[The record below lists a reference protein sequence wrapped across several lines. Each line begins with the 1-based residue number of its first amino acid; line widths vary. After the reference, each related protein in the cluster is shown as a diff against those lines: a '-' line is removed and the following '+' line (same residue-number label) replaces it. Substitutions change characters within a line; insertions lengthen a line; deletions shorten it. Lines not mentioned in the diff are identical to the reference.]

1 MKILTTIQNR
11 SERTRQILILNGSP
25 KKKGSTSKFLGRMAG
40 VLLTGCKIQY
50 ASLRTKNE
58 YPKILRQLKDI
69 DALILA
75 APLYV
80 DGIPSHVLEF
90 LQQAEEFCMKHS
102 CHFFVY
108 AISNNG
114 FIEGT
119 HNKSHLR
126 MYECWCRRAGLT
138 WGGGL
143 GIGGGEMFHCLAVYY
158 PIAFAVLIVIN
169 LIKHYA
175 TGTAI
180 TFSTWQ
186 PLMENI
192 GIYLLFNCGIF
203 YCMTRLSINVRKLRQ
218 TKNHYTRVMVPA
230 FLFIPMADIF
240 MTISALFNGKI
251 IFTLLKEDTYIHR
264 TDSEQKIER

>member
-1 MKILTTIQNR
+1 MK
-11 SERTRQILILNGSP
+11 ILILNGSP
-25 KKKGSTSKFLGRMAG
+25 KKKSSTSKFLGKMAG

-50 ASLRTKNE
+50 ASLRWESE
-58 YPKILRQLKDI
+58 YPEILQQLKDI

-80 DGIPSHVLEF
+80 DGIPSHVLKF
-90 LQQAEEFCMKHS
+90 LLQAEEFCMKHS

-126 MYECWCRRAGLT
+126 MYECWCRRTGLI
-138 WGGGL
+138 WGGGV
-143 GIGGGEMFHCLAVYY
+143 GIGGGEMFHCLAAYY
-158 PIAFAVLIVIN
+158 PIAFAVLIAVN
-169 LIKHYA
+169 LIRHCA
-175 TGTAI
+175 MGTAI
-180 TFSTWQ
+180 TFSTWK

-192 GIYLLFNCGIF
+192 GIYLFFNCGIF
-203 YCMTRLSINVRKLRQ
+203 YCMARLSINVRKLQ
-218 TKNHYTRVMVPA
+218 QMKNYYTRVMVPA
-230 FLFIPMADIF
+230 FLFIPMADVF

-251 IFTLLKEDTYIHR
+251 IFTLFKKDTYIHR
-264 TDSEQKIER
+264 ADSEQKI

>member
-1 MKILTTIQNR
+1 MK
-11 SERTRQILILNGSP
+11 ILILNGSP
-25 KKKGSTSKFLGRMAG
+25 KKKSSTSKFLGKMMR

-50 ASLRTKNE
+50 ASLRTKSE
-58 YPKILRQLKDI
+58 YLKILQQLKDI
-69 DALILA
+69 DALIIA

-80 DGIPSHVLEF
+80 DGIPSHILEF
-90 LQQAEEFCMKHS
+90 LLQAEEFCIKNS
-102 CHFFVY
+102 CHFLVY

-126 MYECWCRRAGLT
+126 MYECWCRRTGLT
-138 WGGGL
+138 WGGGV

-158 PIAFAVLIVIN
+158 PIAFAVLIVVN
-169 LIKHYA
+169 LIRHYA
-175 TGTAI
+175 MGTAI
-180 TFSTWQ
+180 TFSTWK

-192 GIYLLFNCGIF
+192 GIYLFFNSGIF
-203 YCMTRLSINVRKLRQ
+203 YYMARLSINVRKLKQ
-218 TKNHYTRVMVPA
+218 MKNHYTRVMVPA

-251 IFTLLKEDTYIHR
+251 IFTLLKKDTYIHR
-264 TDSEQKIER
+264 ADSEQKI

>member
-1 MKILTTIQNR
+1 MKA
-11 SERTRQILILNGSP
+11 LILNGSP
-25 KKKGSTSKFLGRMAG
+25 KKKSSTSKFLGRMTG
-40 VLLTGCKIQY
+40 LFLTGCNVRY
-50 ASLRTKNE
+50 ASLRIKSE
-58 YPKILRQLKDI
+58 YPKIIQQLKDI

-90 LQQAEEFCMKHS
+90 LQQAEEFCLKNG

-114 FIEGT
+114 FIEGV

-138 WGGGL
+138 WGGGV

-158 PIAFAVLIVIN
+158 PIAFAVLIAVN
-169 LIKHYA
+169 LIKYFA

-180 TFSTWQ
+180 TFSSWI
-186 PLMENI
+186 PLAENI
-192 GIYLLFNCGIF
+192 GVYLFFNCGVF
-203 YCMTRLSINVRKLRQ
+203 YCMAQLSIRVRKLRQ
-218 TKNHYTRVMVPA
+218 MKNRYTRIMVPA

-240 MTISALFNGKI
+240 MAITALFNGKI
-251 IFTLLKEDTYIHR
+251 IFTLLKKDKYIHR
-264 TDSEQKIER
+264 PDSEQISKI

>member
-1 MKILTTIQNR
+1 MK
-11 SERTRQILILNGSP
+11 ILILNGSP
-25 KKKGSTSKFLGRMAG
+25 KKKSSTSKFLGKMAG

-50 ASLRTKNE
+50 ASLRTKSD
-58 YPKILRQLKDI
+58 YPKILQQLKDI

-90 LQQAEEFCMKHS
+90 LLQAEEFCIKHS
-102 CHFFVY
+102 CHFLVY

-126 MYECWCRRAGLT
+126 MYECWCRRTGLI
-138 WGGGL
+138 WGGGV

-158 PIAFAVLIVIN
+158 PIAFAVLIVVN
-169 LIKHYA
+169 LISHF
-175 TGTAI
+175 TMGTAI
-180 TFSTWQ
+180 TFSTWK

-192 GIYLLFNCGIF
+192 GIYLFFNCGIL
-203 YCMTRLSINVRKLRQ
+203 YCMARLSINVRNLQ
-218 TKNHYTRVMVPA
+218 QMKNQYTRVMVPA

-240 MTISALFNGKI
+240 MAISALFNGKI
-251 IFTLLKEDTYIHR
+251 IFTLLKKDTYTHR
-264 TDSEQKIER
+264 ADLEQKI

>member
-1 MKILTTIQNR
+1 MFRGYRSNKIMK
-11 SERTRQILILNGSP
+11 ILILNGSP
-25 KKKGSTSKFLGRMAG
+25 KKKSSTSKFLGKIMG
-40 VLLTGCKIQY
+40 VLLTGCKVQY
-50 ASLRTKNE
+50 ASLRTKSE
-58 YPKILRQLKDI
+58 YPKILQQLKDI

-90 LQQAEEFCMKHS
+90 LQQAEEFCIKNS
-102 CHFFVY
+102 CHFLVY

-126 MYECWCRRAGLT
+126 MYECWCRRTGLT
-138 WGGGL
+138 WGGGV

-158 PIAFAVLIVIN
+158 PIVFAVLIVVN

-175 TGTAI
+175 MGTAV

-192 GIYLLFNCGIF
+192 GIYLFFNCGIF
-203 YCMTRLSINVRKLRQ
+203 YFIARLSINVRKLRQ
-218 TKNHYTRVMVPA
+218 IKNHYTRVMVPA

-240 MTISALFNGKI
+240 MTITALFNGKI
-251 IFTLLKEDTYIHR
+251 IFTLLKKDTYIHKA
-264 TDSEQKIER
+264 DSEQKV

>member
-1 MKILTTIQNR
+1 MK
-11 SERTRQILILNGSP
+11 ILILNGSP
-25 KKKGSTSKFLGRMAG
+25 KKKSSTSKFLGKMAG
-40 VLLTGCKIQY
+40 ALLTGCKIQY
-50 ASLRTKNE
+50 ASLRWESE
-58 YPKILRQLKDI
+58 YPKILQSLKDI

-90 LQQAEEFCMKHS
+90 LLQAEEFCMKHS

-126 MYECWCRRAGLT
+126 MYECWCRRTGLI
-138 WGGGL
+138 WGGGV

-169 LIKHYA
+169 LIRHYA
-175 TGTAI
+175 MGTAI
-180 TFSTWQ
+180 TFSTWK
-186 PLMENI
+186 PLIENI
-192 GIYLLFNCGIF
+192 GIYLFFNCGVF
-203 YCMTRLSINVRKLRQ
+203 YCIARLSASIRKLHQ
-218 TKNHYTRVMVPA
+218 TKNRYTRIMVPA

-240 MTISALFNGKI
+240 MIITALFNGKI
-251 IFTLLKEDTYIHR
+251 IFALLKKDEYIR
-264 TDSEQKIER
+264 QAKK

>member
-1 MKILTTIQNR
+1 MK
-11 SERTRQILILNGSP
+11 ILILNGSP
-25 KKKGSTSKFLGRMAG
+25 KKKSSTSKFLGKIAG
-40 VLLTGCKIQY
+40 ALLIGCRIQY
-50 ASLRTKNE
+50 ASLRQKSE
-58 YPKILRQLKDI
+58 YPRILQQLKGI

-90 LQQAEEFCMKHS
+90 LQQAEEFCIKNG
-102 CHFFVY
+102 CNFLVY

-126 MYECWCRRAGLT
+126 MYECWCRRTGLT
-138 WGGGL
+138 WGGGV

-158 PIAFAVLIVIN
+158 PIAFAVLIAVN
-169 LIKHYA
+169 LIQRYA
-175 TGTAI
+175 MGTTAA
-180 TFSTWQ
+180 FSTWQ
-186 PLMENI
+186 PLIENI
-192 GIYLLFNCGIF
+192 GIYLFFNCGIF
-203 YCMTRLSINVRKLRQ
+203 YCMARLSINVRKSRQ
-218 TKNHYTRVMVPA
+218 MKNLYTRVMVPA

-251 IFTLLKEDTYIHR
+251 IFTLLKKDTYIHR
-264 TDSEQKIER
+264 MDPGQKSC